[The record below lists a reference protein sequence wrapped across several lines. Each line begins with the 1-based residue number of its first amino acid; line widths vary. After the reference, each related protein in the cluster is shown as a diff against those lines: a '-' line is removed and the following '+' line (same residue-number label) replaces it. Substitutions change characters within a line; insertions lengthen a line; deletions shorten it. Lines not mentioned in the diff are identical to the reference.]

1 MQDVGEHM
9 DELFRKAADNYMLK
23 EGESNWSEISGQLE
37 SSFVSPVLPVNKNIG
52 TRKYLMTG
60 ILLLLCFAAGI
71 LFNKYTSVNKAL
83 PGIAK
88 QQNNDANADKVNEN
102 VSSSKEKKLQQDK
115 VVSDQ
120 NKNTNNNNYNST
132 SIINQYKSEDHF
144 IYTPGTQN
152 NITHVDDKIISSAT
166 DFSTSTIIKNK
177 PQITP
182 VPVQKLSRTSDNK
195 TVDINQS
202 LPKDSAS
209 TNTAIKLTAKYK
221 RGMYYG
227 LLAGV
232 GFTTVK
238 SQSFTRPGFDV
249 GVIAGYQISPRS
261 SVEINLLY
269 THKYYYSDGK
279 YFSMD
284 KMKNDMPADM
294 KLMSVKSNSSIFEI
308 PLKFRYN
315 IIQKNNNAVY
325 ASAGISSYILVNE
338 KNNYV
343 TSTNGTM
350 GNMQGNYTNTSAYF
364 AGAFNIS
371 AGYAYTTGKNNTIRF
386 EPYVTIPLKGIGMGD
401 LPVTTSGVHVLFTI
415 APHR

>member
-1 MQDVGEHM
+1 MQDVDEHM

-23 EGESNWSEISGQLE
+23 EGESNWDEISGQLE
-37 SSFVSPVLPVNKNIG
+37 SSIVSPVVPVTKTYG
-52 TRKYLMTG
+52 TRKYLITG
-60 ILLLLCFAAGI
+60 ALLLLCFAAGI
-71 LFNKYTSVNKAL
+71 LFNEHLSVDKVL
-83 PGIAK
+83 PTIAK
-88 QQNNDANADKVNEN
+88 QQNNNTSADKLNEN
-102 VSSSKEKKLQQDK
+102 LSPSKEKKLQQDK
-115 VVSDQ
+115 VMNDQ

-132 SIINQYKSEDHF
+132 SIINQYKTEDHF
-144 IYTPGTQN
+144 IYTPHIQN
-152 NITHVDDKIISSAT
+152 SITTVDDGKISSAT
-166 DFSTSTIIKNK
+166 DLSASTIIKNK
-177 PQITP
+177 SQITP
-182 VPVQKLSRTSDNK
+182 VPVQELSTTSDNK

-202 LPKDSAS
+202 LSKDSAS
-209 TNTAIKLTAKYK
+209 VNTAIKLTVKYK
-221 RGMYYG
+221 RGMHYG
-227 LLAGV
+227 LLAGA

-238 SQSFTRPGFDV
+238 SQSFTRPGFDIGLV
-249 GVIAGYQISPRS
+249 AGYQFSQRS

-269 THKYYYSDGK
+269 SHKYYYTDGK

-284 KMKNDMPADM
+284 KMKNDMPPDM

-315 IIQKNNNAVY
+315 IIQKNNSAVY
-325 ASAGISSYILVNE
+325 ASAGVSSYILVNE

-371 AGYAYTTGKNNTIRF
+371 AGYAHTTCKNNTIRF

-415 APHR
+415 APHK